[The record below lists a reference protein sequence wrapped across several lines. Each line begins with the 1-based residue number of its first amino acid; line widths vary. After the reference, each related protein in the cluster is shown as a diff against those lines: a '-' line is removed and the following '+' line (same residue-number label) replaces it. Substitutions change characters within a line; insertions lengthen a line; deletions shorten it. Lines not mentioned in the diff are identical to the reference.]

1 MTIGQL
7 ARAAG
12 VGVETLRF
20 YERKGV
26 LDEPPRLAS
35 GYRQYPPAALERLRF
50 IHRAQALGFRLEEIA
65 ELVGLSQDKVESC
78 DHVRARAR
86 ARLADVEQRIADL
99 HQMRSRLAELV
110 TTCNAQDDEDGC
122 PFLQGDTATP

>member
-50 IHRAQALGFRLEEIA
+50 IHRAPALGFKLEEIA
-65 ELVGLSQDKVESC
+65 ELVGLSSDDVGSC
-78 DHVRARAR
+78 DNVRARAR

-99 HQMRSRLAELV
+99 QEMRSRLDQLV
-110 TTCNAQDDEDGC
+110 DTCDAQDDDSC
-122 PFLQGDTATP
+122 PFLQGEPTTP